1 MTANKSVIGNKSLM
15 DLVNNISY
23 MSEHTDN
30 YSLTVYI
37 PTEFSFSVIV
47 VLIIVYSISI
57 ILSFI
62 GNITVIYVFLCGKRA
77 KRDVASFLINL
88 ALADLLMAGF
98 CMPYTFTETMLAYW
112 IFGRVM
118 CPLVHFMQILS
129 VSVSIGTNVVIGID
143 R

>member
-1 MTANKSVIGNKSLM
+1 MTANKSFIGNKSLM
-15 DLVNNISY
+15 EPVNNMSY
-23 MSEHTDN
+23 INEHTDN
-30 YSLTVYI
+30 NLTVYI

-62 GNITVIYVFLCGKRA
+62 GNLAVICVFLCGKRA

-98 CMPYTFTETMLAYW
+98 CMPYTFTETMLAHW